1 MGEKA
6 IRTQTEKMNNQDKWI
21 EVAIEIQSI
30 AQAGLTYGKDIYDL
44 ERLRRKVA
52 SFQDYSINTGL
63 SSEWKNIINDL
74 LYRRSHR

>member
-1 MGEKA
+1 
-6 IRTQTEKMNNQDKWI
+6 MNNQDKWI

-30 AQAGLTYGKDIYDL
+30 AQAGLTYGKDIYDM

-52 SFQDYSINTGL
+52 SFQDYSINTENR
-63 SSEWKNIINDL
+63 SEWSNIINDL